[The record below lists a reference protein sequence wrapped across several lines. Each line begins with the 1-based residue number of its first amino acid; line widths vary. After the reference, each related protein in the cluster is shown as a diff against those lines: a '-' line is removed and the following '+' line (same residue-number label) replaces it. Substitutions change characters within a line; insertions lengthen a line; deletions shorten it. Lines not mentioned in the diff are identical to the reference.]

1 MGGGRNCPAHRPG
14 PDRGGRPGG
23 DRRPQGQRNQAPRE
37 GGDAAGD
44 KRGEGRR
51 DDRRSDNRGERRDD
65 NRGKFA
71 GKGGDRQDRGDR
83 KDRGPRPERDNNK
96 SQPARF
102 EAKPPRKE
110 KPVDPDSPFAKL
122 AALKEQLKK

>member
-1 MGGGRNCPAHRPG
+1 MKK
-14 PDRGGRPGG
+14 
-23 DRRPQGQRNQAPRE
+23 E
-37 GGDAAGD
+37 E
-44 KRGEGRR
+44 RGEGRR

-71 GKGGDRQDRGDR
+71 GKGDRQDRGDR

-110 KPVDPDSPFAKL
+110 KPIDPDSPFAKL